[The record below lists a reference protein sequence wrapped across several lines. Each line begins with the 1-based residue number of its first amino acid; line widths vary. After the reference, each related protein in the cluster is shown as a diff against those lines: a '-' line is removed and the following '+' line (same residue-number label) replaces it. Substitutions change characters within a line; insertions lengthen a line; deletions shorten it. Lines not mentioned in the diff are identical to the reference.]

1 MSAIRVKSNVSGLK
15 LLELQLRDVVSKMG
29 QTWAIAFD
37 GPAAAR
43 KAYPTL
49 RPRKGP
55 APAQP
60 TNAEVLQYLE
70 ARGRTLT
77 LLDAALKERAYRY
90 ALARFQGRAIP
101 LPQNVMFALAPFV
114 KETFLARALHSGA
127 DIEGEIPANSAK
139 WTERK
144 RRLGLSTNKMKAS
157 GQLASWLKDARFRVV
172 RVK

>member
-1 MSAIRVKSNVSGLK
+1 MSIQIKSNVSALR
-15 LLELQLRDVVSKMG
+15 LLEMQLRTVVGQMG
-29 QTWAIAFD
+29 QPWAIAFD
-37 GPAAAR
+37 GPATAR
-43 KAYPTL
+43 RAYPTL

-55 APAQP
+55 APRQP
-60 TNAEVLQYLE
+60 TNAEVLQHLE

-77 LLDAALKERAYRY
+77 KIDEAFKARALAY
-90 ALARFQGRAIP
+90 ALARFRGRAIP

-127 DIEGEIPANSAK
+127 DIEGEIPENSAK

-172 RVK
+172 RVR

>member
-1 MSAIRVKSNVSGLK
+1 MSAIKVRSNVSALR
-15 LLELQLRDVVSKMG
+15 LLELQLRSVIEGMG

-37 GPAAAR
+37 GPATAR
-43 KAYPTL
+43 RPYPTL

-55 APAQP
+55 APRQP
-60 TNAEVLQYLE
+60 TNAQVLQYLE
-70 ARGRTLT
+70 ANGRTLT
-77 LLDAALKERAYRY
+77 KLDAALKERALRY

-101 LPQNVMFALAPFV
+101 QPQNVMFAMAPFI
-114 KETFLARALHSGA
+114 KETFLQRALHSGA

-144 RRLGLSTNKMKAS
+144 RRLGLSINKMKAS